1 MSMNFQQVECG
12 RRRGVTLLE
21 LMLAISITAM
31 VGLGVASML
40 SMVSS
45 STQSSRD
52 ARSLLLRAHA
62 GQIRLRSYLDT
73 SLCLLQYDEAQGLA
87 VWLHDQRTLE
97 SVNLSEIR
105 VFWFDEVAGTL
116 TVEWVNFPENWTELQ
131 IQTFDTTVPA
141 GSDFFLEMEA
151 QRAAGMTATLE
162 LIEGL
167 TWHEMTFD
175 NAVITDA
182 TRMTAQMEF
191 EVAEGDRRRTLS
203 TFGLA
208 NHQSIGG

>member
-1 MSMNFQQVECG
+1 MTNPHQQHPG
-12 RRRGVTLLE
+12 SRRGVTLLE
-21 LMLAISITAM
+21 LMLALSITAM

-40 SMVSS
+40 AMISS
-45 STQSSRD
+45 STQDARD

-73 SLCLLQYDEAQGLA
+73 SLSLLQYDAAQGLA
-87 VWLHDQRTLE
+87 VWLHDQRTPD

-105 VFWFDEVAGTL
+105 VFWFDDVAGTL
-116 TVEWVNFPENWTELQ
+116 SVEWVSFPAGWTELQ
-131 IQTFDTTVPA
+131 IQAFDTVVPT
-141 GSDFFLEMEA
+141 GSDFFAEMEA

-175 NAVITDA
+175 NAVITDV
-182 TRMTAQMEF
+182 TRVTAQMEF